1 MTYVVIMAGGIVRT
15 TGSGMG
21 CPDWPMCFGQVIP
34 PTSVDQ
40 LPEDYKAS
48 FVAGRMKKNE
58 RLAKMLGGLGFSD
71 LGHKILNDPSVR
83 EEEDFNPSKTWVEYL
98 NRLSGVLLG
107 LTILVLFFW
116 ALLRIKTDPFAFA
129 LSMGLLISV
138 VFQGWLGSVVVSTN
152 LIPNVITVH
161 MILAFVLI
169 MFQTALYV
177 RNSPGKRMTATFKVS
192 NTFRGLLVVMLL
204 LVCIQVILGTQV
216 REQIDHLAKQT
227 GFHERGTWIESLDA
241 YFLVHRSFSI
251 LLVIGT
257 AFLYYQVN
265 RFIKHY
271 STIYKW
277 TVVFTVVM
285 FAEIC
290 IGITLTY
297 FDVPSW
303 AQPLH
308 LGLSCIAFGCLSYLM
323 SVVGSGRRI
332 RQLEINAT

>member
-1 MTYVVIMAGGIVRT
+1 MTYVVILAGGIVRT

-34 PTSVDQ
+34 PTSVDE
-40 LPEDYKAS
+40 LPENYKAE
-48 FVAGRMKKNE
+48 FVEGRMKKNE
-58 RLAKMLGGLGFSD
+58 RLAKMLSAIGYSD
-71 LGHKILNDPSVR
+71 LGQKILNDPSIR
-83 EEEDFNPSKTWVEYL
+83 EEEDFNATKTWVEYL
-98 NRLSGVLLG
+98 NRLSGVALG
-107 LTILVLFFW
+107 ITIMVLFFW
-116 ALLRIKTDPFAFA
+116 ALFRFKIDPFAFA
-129 LSMGLLISV
+129 LSLGLLVSV

-177 RNSPGKRMTATFKVS
+177 RNSPGKRVTPTFKVS
-192 NTFRGLLVVMLL
+192 NTFRGLLVLMLV
-204 LVCIQVILGTQV
+204 LVCVQVILGTQV
-216 REQIDHLAKQT
+216 REQIDHIAKTT
-227 GFHERGTWIESLDA
+227 GFHERETWIESLDS
-241 YFLVHRSFSI
+241 YFLIHRSFSI

-257 AFLYYQVN
+257 GFLYYQVN

-285 FAEIC
+285 IAEVFL
-290 IGITLTY
+290 GITLAY
-297 FDVPSW
+297 FEVPSW
-303 AQPLH
+303 SQPLH
-308 LGLSCIAFGCLSYLM
+308 LALSCVAFGCLSYLM

-332 RQLEINAT
+332 RQLEVSAT